1 MTRHTHTLAASDP
14 ELSQA
19 CATAQTA
26 ISTYDCRGKKD
37 HKLYSLVVD
46 FYTNTMVWAGLPFGN
61 LRAVDEEEPDRCA
74 KACALVRRRAHD
86 SNCSRSASVNTN
98 TAFGRP
104 VLGIP
109 EHYTYL
115 QTELTT
121 QDTRS
126 LLKNTD
132 TPAAAHPRHLAPP
145 TTLTCQRHATLVARG
160 PRHWRLHHIERIAH
174 SSTDS

>member
-14 ELSQA
+14 EPSQA

-74 KACALVRRRAHD
+74 KACFEANRGDLTARLDTAMQGYGELYL
-86 SNCSRSASVNTN
+86 RS
-98 TAFGRP
+98 
-104 VLGIP
+104 
-109 EHYTYL
+109 
-115 QTELTT
+115 
-121 QDTRS
+121 
-126 LLKNTD
+126 
-132 TPAAAHPRHLAPP
+132 PRFKSYSAQF
-145 TTLTCQRHATLVARG
+145 TCQLRK
-160 PRHWRLHHIERIAH
+160 
-174 SSTDS
+174 D